1 MIIST
6 AEPQTGGVAPDLDA
20 EGRPT
25 RELPM
30 GQLFAM
36 SLYWLGLSSIF
47 AGLTAILAGR
57 LEFTGLV
64 GPGEAGGALF
74 ATTIGGAVIA
84 MLVQPTIG
92 SISDYTT
99 SRWGRRKPY
108 IFIGSVLDVVF
119 LVGIALSND
128 LLAIAAFITLLQFSS
143 NFAQGPFQGYVPDLV
158 PAKQVGLASA
168 LVGLFQILG
177 NVLGFAVGA
186 IAIATNQFELGLVSL
201 GVIEIVTM
209 VAVFAGVREGRT
221 PKDRAGR
228 SWRAIAAEA
237 WGTDIL
243 RERSFMWLVAS
254 RLAILMAGGVLVQLA
269 AFYLARSHGLDQ
281 EATGGAYI
289 VMVGL
294 VALGTIVSVVPSA
307 RVSDR
312 VGRKPVIY
320 ASCALGAAGLAVV
333 AVAPSL
339 PVAYLGVAVYGIAA
353 GIFLA
358 VDWALMTDIIPKAS
372 SGRYMG
378 LSNVATASSGVLAI
392 AVGGGLMDLVGGPSE
407 AGSGPRAAVAFAVV
421 LYGIGA
427 LLLKPVVERRRELIP
442 PIEPEGEPEPATS
455 GA

>member
-1 MIIST
+1 MT
-6 AEPQTGGVAPDLDA
+6 DA
-20 EGRPT
+20 AGERPT
-25 RELPM
+25 ERLPNR
-30 GQLFAM
+30 QLVAM
-36 SLYWLGLSSIF
+36 SLYWFGLSSIF

-64 GPGEAGGALF
+64 EPGQEGRALF

-84 MLVQPTIG
+84 MIVQPTIG

-108 IFIGSVLDVVF
+108 ILIGSVLDVVF

-158 PAKQVGLASA
+158 PPPQVGLASA

-177 NVLGFAVGA
+177 NVGGFAVGA
-186 IAIATNQFELGLVSL
+186 IAIATKQFELGLISL
-201 GVIEIVTM
+201 GVIELATM
-209 VAVFAGVREGRT
+209 MAVFVGVREGRT

-237 WGTDIL
+237 WGTDIF
-243 RERSFMWLVAS
+243 RERSFLWLVAS
-254 RLAILMAGGVLVQLA
+254 RLAILMAGGVLVNLA
-269 AFYLARSHGLDQ
+269 TFYLARSQGLTQ
-281 EATGGAYI
+281 AQTGGAYI

-294 VALGTIVSVVPSA
+294 VAVGTVISVVPSA
-307 RVSDR
+307 RISDR
-312 VGRKPVIY
+312 VGRKRVIY
-320 ASCALGAAGLAVV
+320 VSCALGAIGLALV
-333 AVAPSL
+333 AWASVL
-339 PVAYLGVAVYGIAA
+339 EVAYAGVALYGIAA

-378 LSNVATASSGVLAI
+378 LSNVATASSGVLAVAI
-392 AVGGGLMDLVGGPSE
+392 GGTLMDVVGGPSQD
-407 AGSGPRAAVAFAVV
+407 GSGPRAALVFAVTLFAV
-421 LYGIGA
+421 GA
-427 LLLKPVVERRRELIP
+427 LLLRPVVERRREDAAP
-442 PIEPEGEPEPATS
+442 MAVEPIAFT
-455 GA
+455 